1 MGAPAFC
8 SLILNSWP
16 RGVVVSSGID
26 EQAAN
31 PKVTTRI
38 KKVCF
43 IFLPF
48 KVVKIIVKKEKAA

>member
-26 EQAAN
+26 EQADN

-48 KVVKIIVKKEKAA
+48 KVVKKEKAA